1 MMQILLGVLAVFL
14 IFLIKGIYDKRVWY
28 RNLRQKMINDWGKV
42 PEEEYTTE
50 KFESLS
56 AYYHTQIDKSKDV
69 DDITWN
75 DISMEEIFMLIN
87 NTGSAIGEEYLYA
100 MLHKLEF
107 SGEKL
112 KEREKLMNL
121 FADREDL
128 RVELQLALYKMGK
141 ISNVSVYEYIN
152 RLEGLETKKIWPHLL
167 MGAGFIVSIILI
179 AFNPL
184 IGGILTALML
194 GNNVYQYYR
203 ERAKIEIYFTV
214 CAYIVRLLDG
224 VNTILKLNIPEIN
237 DYAVKLRKSKGVFQ
251 KFIRGSF
258 LLIPK
263 NAGGDLLGVFLDYMN
278 LIFHIDLMK
287 FYSMLDC
294 FKSNR
299 EALNSIYE
307 TVGLL
312 DSCIAAASFRKM
324 IPFYTIPELDN
335 NEKPFLEVEDIYN
348 PMIEEPVLNSIYTH
362 NSVLI
367 TGSNAS
373 GKSTFIKTL
382 AVNAIL
388 SQTIYTSLSSS
399 YKASFFKVLSS
410 MALKD
415 NLLGK
420 ESYYIVEIKS
430 LKRIIDR
437 TEEHIPTL
445 CFVDEVLRGT
455 NTLERIAASSQI
467 LKYLSGIN
475 TICFAATHDI
485 ELTHILENCFSNYHF
500 KEQIAD
506 NNVLFDYKLMEGRAV
521 SKNAIKLLEVMG
533 YPGGVTKSASDSAE
547 YFLKEGKWKV
557 LNETLN

>member
-1 MMQILLGVLAVFL
+1 MEILLGILVLFL
-14 IFLIKGIYDKRVWY
+14 IFLIKGIYDKRAWY
-28 RNLRQKMINDWGKV
+28 KNLRQKMINDWGKV

-56 AYYHTQIDKSKDV
+56 AYYNTQLDKSKDV

-75 DISMEEIFMLIN
+75 DINMEEIFMLIN

-128 RVELQLALYKMGK
+128 RLELQLALYKMGK

-167 MGAGFIVSIILI
+167 MGAGFIVSVILI
-179 AFNPL
+179 PFNPL

-214 CAYIVRLLDG
+214 CAYIVRLLEG
-224 VNTILKLNIPEIN
+224 VNTIIKLNIPEIN
-237 DYAVKLRKSKGVFQ
+237 DYAVKLKKSKGVFQ

-263 NAGGDLLGVFLDYMN
+263 NAGGDLLGVFLDYLN
-278 LIFHIDLMK
+278 LIFHIDLIK

-294 FKSNR
+294 FKANR
-299 EALNSIYE
+299 EALNMIYE

-324 IPFYTIPELDN
+324 IPFYSIPDLN
-335 NEKPFLEVEDIYN
+335 NTVKPFLEVEDIYN
-348 PMIEEPVLNSIYTH
+348 PMIDEPVLNSIHTK

-467 LKYLSGIN
+467 LKFLSEIN

-485 ELTHILENCFSNYHF
+485 ELTHILENFYSNYHF
-500 KEQIAD
+500 KEQIVE
-506 NNVLFDYKLMEGRAV
+506 NNVLFDYKLIEGRAV

-533 YPGGVTKSASDSAE
+533 YPSIVTESASDNAE
-547 YFLKEGKWKV
+547 YFLKEGKWNILKS
-557 LNETLN
+557 